1 MGDLPRAAG
10 RVVPTAAVVVAVATA
25 AATHAALDALGVQ
38 AHRALGAAGAVRG
51 VGRGGHRTLQVER
64 PARRASECVERH
76 VQDTN
81 ERSLR
86 SLPPWHTVF
95 FHRSTGRSNIG
106 PVNAVLDVYEAIAR
120 EAADPPAPDGPGRWP
135 DVREAAL
142 TLFSRLGYHGTTM
155 KHVANELG
163 VRAPSLYNHIG
174 SKQEILQRIMAMV
187 GDREL
192 ANVEEPVLSEV
203 RGMREQ
209 YESRYREVI
218 ERGIREG
225 RFDVG
230 STKLASFAIIEM
242 ASSVSV
248 WFREDG
254 PLSDNQVADEYGGM
268 ALRIVGDRPARR
280 TTRKATNGKASAAKP
295 AAAQAGASAR

>member
-1 MGDLPRAAG
+1 
-10 RVVPTAAVVVAVATA
+10 
-25 AATHAALDALGVQ
+25 
-38 AHRALGAAGAVRG
+38 
-51 VGRGGHRTLQVER
+51 
-64 PARRASECVERH
+64 
-76 VQDTN
+76 
-81 ERSLR
+81 
-86 SLPPWHTVF
+86 
-95 FHRSTGRSNIG
+95 
-106 PVNAVLDVYEAIAR
+106 VNAVLDVYEAIAR

-174 SKQEILQRIMAMV
+174 SKQEILQRIMVIGMQRLLAYQDAALASTDDVGEQLRRMTGAHVLVHIRHRRSAMV

-254 PLSDNQVADEYGGM
+254 PLSDNQVADEYGSM

-280 TTRKATNGKASAAKP
+280 TTRKAPAKATNGKASAAKP
-295 AAAQAGASAR
+295 SAAKAGAAAG

>member
-1 MGDLPRAAG
+1 
-10 RVVPTAAVVVAVATA
+10 
-25 AATHAALDALGVQ
+25 
-38 AHRALGAAGAVRG
+38 
-51 VGRGGHRTLQVER
+51 
-64 PARRASECVERH
+64 
-76 VQDTN
+76 
-81 ERSLR
+81 
-86 SLPPWHTVF
+86 
-95 FHRSTGRSNIG
+95 
-106 PVNAVLDVYEAIAR
+106 VNAVGDVYEAIALQ
-120 EAADPPAPDGPGRWP
+120 AADPATPEGPGRWP

-174 SKQEILQRIMAMV
+174 SKQEILQRIMVIGMQRLLAFQDAALASTDDVGEQLRRMTGAHVLVHIRHRRSAMV

-203 RGMREQ
+203 RGMRER

-218 ERGIREG
+218 DRGVREG

-230 STKLASFAIIEM
+230 SSKLASFAIIEM

-254 PLSDNQVADEYGGM
+254 PLSDEQVADQYGGM
-268 ALRIVGDRPARR
+268 ALRIVGARPAPR
-280 TTRKATNGKASAAKP
+280 TARKAPAAKASNGKSKP
-295 AAAQAGASAR
+295 AAAAAS